1 MLPRVFYTLESTIII
16 NQKLYS
22 VINQTFLI
30 MKIVYVAKFYD
41 GANWSYIVSGAPT
54 IFGTKKKAREYIRA
68 NVSKELKRNYLRD
81 LRNA

>member
-1 MLPRVFYTLESTIII
+1 
-16 NQKLYS
+16 
-22 VINQTFLI
+22 